1 LAIPLGENSS
11 GLPATMEYP
20 GFLGV
25 IGTEVSNLSGVVGVY
40 VVDGRFIFSDFKII
54 NFWHI

>member
-1 LAIPLGENSS
+1 
-11 GLPATMEYP
+11 MEYP